1 MKRERKCTNA
11 PSSPIHPH
19 LPSAGTI
26 RPFGPLALNF
36 HSGGEGGGGKIFHL
50 GFPQKGGKENGKPHR
65 RKKKI
70 RKPRAFPLNKF
81 SERYIT
87 RKETRAV
94 KQGYMPLL
102 YGFLKRPTRTLT
114 QSMTVIYTHSQNSTC
129 RKHLLRYVL
138 PSVPQTRSFDLSH
151 LWLQRDPLGWVHSE
165 RGAEVTSG

>member
-11 PSSPIHPH
+11 PTSPIHPH

-36 HSGGEGGGGKIFHL
+36 HSGGEGGGGKIFTSVSLKKGERKTENHIV
-50 GFPQKGGKENGKPHR
+50 GGK
-65 RKKKI
+65 KI
-70 RKPRAFPLNKF
+70 SGAAFPLKKF
-81 SERYIT
+81 SERYGT
-87 RKETRAV
+87 RKETRAM

-129 RKHLLRYVL
+129 RKHLFRYVL